1 VEERLMMPTREFFEW
16 LGQIVLT
23 LNKDHNIDI
32 TRVGKGW
39 YLEHPEASKRIQ
51 KFFLHAYTRNRD
63 PDEVVTEILRQ
74 TGKGPA

>member
-1 VEERLMMPTREFFEW
+1 MMPTREFFEW
-16 LGQIVLT
+16 LGQIVRT

-32 TRVGKGW
+32 TQVGKGW
-39 YLEHPEASKRIQ
+39 YLEHPKASKRIQ
-51 KFFLHAYTRNRD
+51 KFFLHAYKRKRK

>member
-1 VEERLMMPTREFFEW
+1 MMPTREFIEW

-23 LNKDHNIDI
+23 LNKDHNIDM

-39 YLEHPEASKRIQ
+39 YLEHPEAAKRIQ
-51 KFFLHAYTRNRD
+51 EFFLQAYRQNRK

-74 TGKGPA
+74 TAKGPA